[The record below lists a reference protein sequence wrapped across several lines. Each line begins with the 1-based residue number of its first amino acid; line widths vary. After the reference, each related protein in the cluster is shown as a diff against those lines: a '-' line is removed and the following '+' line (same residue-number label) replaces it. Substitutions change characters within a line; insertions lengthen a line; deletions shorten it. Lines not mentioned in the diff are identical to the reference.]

1 MKLPN
6 ADQAIVQEPKITRYL
21 LDLTSPKGK
30 SKAVFFRAFGFTI
43 EQWQVMAD
51 ALKQHATA
59 HEVTSTE
66 ADEHGTRYVIEGVL
80 HTPDGRN
87 PQVRAVWISRED
99 EPNPSFV
106 SAYPLK

>member
-6 ADQAIVQEPKITRYL
+6 VDQALVPEAKITRYL

-43 EQWQVMAD
+43 EQWQMMAD
-51 ALKQHATA
+51 ALKQHAA
-59 HEVTSTE
+59 AYEVASTE
-66 ADEHGTRYVIEGVL
+66 ADEHGTRYVIEGAL
-80 HTPDGRN
+80 NTPDGRN
-87 PQVRAVWISRED
+87 PQVRAVWIIRED
-99 EPNPSFV
+99 ETEPSFV